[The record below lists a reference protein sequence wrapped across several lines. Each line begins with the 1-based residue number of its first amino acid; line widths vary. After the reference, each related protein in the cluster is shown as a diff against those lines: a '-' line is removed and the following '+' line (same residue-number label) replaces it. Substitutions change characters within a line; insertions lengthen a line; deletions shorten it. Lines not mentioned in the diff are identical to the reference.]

1 MGVLYAGQGVCVS
14 KFSYQSIFSFFFRP
28 AGRDTFS
35 SAGKPSGSLF
45 FWYFSLATQRKVH
58 ERLGKQEKV
67 PRHQG
72 EIGSKKM

>member
-1 MGVLYAGQGVCVS
+1 LRKRRSLREAQGT
-14 KFSYQSIFSFFFRP
+14 R
-28 AGRDTFS
+28 A
-35 SAGKPSGSLF
+35 AGKPSGSLF
-45 FWYFSLATQRKVH
+45 FWYFSLAMQRKVH